1 MTFEE
6 QKKEMKERI
15 AKLQQERLAKNAQEI
30 AV

>member
-1 MTFEE
+1 MTLEE

-15 AKLQQERLAKNAQEI
+15 AKLRQERLAKNEERI